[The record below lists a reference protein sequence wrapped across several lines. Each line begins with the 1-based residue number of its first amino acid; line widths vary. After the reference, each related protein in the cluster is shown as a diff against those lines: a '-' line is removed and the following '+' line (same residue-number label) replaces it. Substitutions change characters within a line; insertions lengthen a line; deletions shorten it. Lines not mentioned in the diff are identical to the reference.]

1 MSFSDRERLAF
12 LKARFSL
19 LARRLTLPF
28 IHGWLRRVVVILEGT
43 KADTISCNRDDNW
56 HHRSST
62 GVEVVL
68 DVVKLVEN
76 WLRWSLMLGRSA
88 FFHRKIFLRTG
99 FRRLAEASDTVK
111 TISWS
116 LTPGNGIHLE
126 TKDGLLVRNKS
137 KVLSSLVGKS
147 AICVKPRSRKVDMK
161 HSLMER
167 RTGNGDLWLPH
178 LTNQYLVN

>member
-76 WLRWSLMLGRSA
+76 WLR
-88 FFHRKIFLRTG
+88 
-99 FRRLAEASDTVK
+99 
-111 TISWS
+111 
-116 LTPGNGIHLE
+116 
-126 TKDGLLVRNKS
+126 
-137 KVLSSLVGKS
+137 
-147 AICVKPRSRKVDMK
+147 
-161 HSLMER
+161 
-167 RTGNGDLWLPH
+167 
-178 LTNQYLVN
+178 